1 MERCPRL
8 GCQEVEPETAGF
20 LGKQFLESG
29 KHVCTGS
36 LNRAG
41 RDMV

>member
-8 GCQEVEPETAGF
+8 GCQEVEPETGF
-20 LGKQFLESG
+20 LGKQFLEEVGSMC
-29 KHVCTGS
+29 VGS